1 MADEKRVQRIA
12 DLRAEFQRLINFHEV
27 SFRDIDAKA
36 KYWLTITLPT
46 FVALAGYLYKNGAD
60 MGLPLYVAGYALAAN
75 LFVSTFLLSS
85 ALGARRVESGILVP
99 TSHRFQDVQY
109 FLENDDHWQELS
121 EDQTAELLN
130 AIKTNQATNA
140 EKSRWLRR
148 GEMSLLRGAPA
159 AICLAG
165 GSAFLYAAACPRW
178 LATPAGVG
186 SCGSSAGGGVTAA
199 GIAIGVATAAALVF
213 ADHFITKYRERSKQ

>member
-1 MADEKRVQRIA
+1 MVDEKRAQRIA
-12 DLRAEFQRLINFHEV
+12 DLRAEFQRLIDFHEV

-85 ALGARRVESGILVP
+85 ALGARRVESGILIP

-109 FLENDDHWQELS
+109 FLESDDHWQELR
-121 EDQTAELLN
+121 EDQAAELLR
-130 AIKTNQATNA
+130 AIGNNQARNA
-140 EKSRWLRR
+140 EKSRWLRL
-148 GEMSLLRGAPA
+148 GEASLLRGAPA
-159 AICLAG
+159 AICIG
-165 GSAFLYAAACPRW
+165 GGCAFGYTAACPSG
-178 LATPAGVG
+178 LGAVSTVAGTV
-186 SCGSSAGGGVTAA
+186 A
-199 GIAIGVATAAALVF
+199 GIGIGLAASAVFVAVAHRATTPSQV
-213 ADHFITKYRERSKQ
+213 TKG